1 MEDPAK
7 QRQGAAFL
15 KPNSFARQKA
25 TMHREQALLFFWLLC
40 SISKAALCSFVH
52 EALLAASQARQHKP
66 THFNTLALWRDAPES

>member
-25 TMHREQALLFFWLLC
+25 TMHREQAMLFFRLLC

-52 EALLAASQARQHKP
+52 ESLSVASQALQHKP
-66 THFNTLALWRDAPES
+66 THLHFGAMHLRAD